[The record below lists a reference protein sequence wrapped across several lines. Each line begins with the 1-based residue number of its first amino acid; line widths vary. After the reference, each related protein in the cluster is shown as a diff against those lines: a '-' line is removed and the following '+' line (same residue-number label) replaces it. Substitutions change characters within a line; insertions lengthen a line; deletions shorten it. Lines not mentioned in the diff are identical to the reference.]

1 MFVKLGL
8 ESNVLKLTLDDDY
21 GVFHNQKY
29 DLDDDKEDKLLHHSK
44 KCMKL
49 VRFVFLLDSSAVNHI
64 SLNQIIQLIRHSSVT
79 D

>member
-44 KCMKL
+44 KCMEL
-49 VRFVFLLDSSAVNHI
+49 VRFVFLL
-64 SLNQIIQLIRHSSVT
+64 
-79 D
+79 

>member
-44 KCMKL
+44 KC
-49 VRFVFLLDSSAVNHI
+49 FVFLLTLLQSTILV
-64 SLNQIIQLIRHSSVT
+64 
-79 D
+79 